1 VHLRLPQ
8 VFHWVQ
14 PSPNREFES
23 LTLFER
29 RYSMLLSDVSVA
41 CVDVGSIRSKDSLVY
56 SSVPGTDEVGM
67 A

>member
-1 VHLRLPQ
+1 
-8 VFHWVQ
+8 
-14 PSPNREFES
+14 
-23 LTLFER
+23 
-29 RYSMLLSDVSVA
+29 MLLSDVSVA